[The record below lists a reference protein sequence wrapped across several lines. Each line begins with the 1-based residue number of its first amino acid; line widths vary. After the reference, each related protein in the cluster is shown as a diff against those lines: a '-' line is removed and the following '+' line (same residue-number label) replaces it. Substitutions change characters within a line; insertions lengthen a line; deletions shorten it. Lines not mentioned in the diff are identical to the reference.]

1 MPEGRPS
8 ARHRPLWLI
17 TLVLAVL
24 LVLAVA
30 FARFLVAPLAVLT
43 AVYVGFLVL
52 DHRRRDG
59 PGPPRPGA

>member
-1 MPEGRPS
+1 VPEGRPS

-30 FARFLVAPLAVLT
+30 FAGFLVAPLAVLT
-43 AVYVGFLVL
+43 AVYVGFLVV
-52 DHRRRDG
+52 DHRRR
-59 PGPPRPGA
+59 A